1 MLSIIYYFDGILR
14 MTLEEPDR
22 LNRIIIVTRAAKQ
35 SLQMHVSKNIR
46 IFNGREV
53 RIENSVTR
61 VTVKHYEACRVMPNS
76 YPE

>member
-1 MLSIIYYFDGILR
+1 MGEF
-14 MTLEEPDR
+14 T
-22 LNRIIIVTRAAKQ
+22 
-35 SLQMHVSKNIR
+35 IR

-61 VTVKHYEACRVMPNS
+61 VTVRHHEAYRVMPNS